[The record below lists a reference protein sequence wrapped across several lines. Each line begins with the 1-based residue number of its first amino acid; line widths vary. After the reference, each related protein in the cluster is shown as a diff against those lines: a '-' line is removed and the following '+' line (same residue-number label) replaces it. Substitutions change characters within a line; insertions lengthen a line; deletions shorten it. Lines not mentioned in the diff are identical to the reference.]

1 MWAGLAKIGRLQES
15 VLAVSGYDVLPLG
28 LVRPVAAALPW
39 VEVLLGAFLL
49 TGAFVRFA
57 GAATAALILM
67 FIAGLTQAWIR
78 GLPIDCGCF
87 GGGGPGEGVTVW
99 DILRDIPLLAAALYL
114 AWRPR
119 GPFRL
124 DHLIQKEES
133 RS

>member
-1 MWAGLAKIGRLQES
+1 M
-15 VLAVSGYDVLPLG
+15 LAVSGYDVLPHG
-28 LVRPVAAALPW
+28 FVRPVAAAPPW
-39 VEVLLGAFLL
+39 VEVVLGAFLL
-49 TGAFVRFA
+49 TGAFIRFA
-57 GAATAALILM
+57 GAASAALVLV
-67 FIAGLTQAWIR
+67 FIAGLAQAWIR

-99 DILRDIPLLAAALYL
+99 DIARDIPLLAAGLYL

-133 RS
+133 PS